1 MFGFS
6 VSLGEPNS
14 RDTTSKVK
22 LKHIAGPPWLLL
34 FQASMD
40 FMEDL
45 ICSICL
51 EVFKQ
56 PVILKCGHN
65 YCKSCIDNVWKSEGT
80 PKCPECRV
88 VCLEKTYT
96 FNRILCRMSQKAC
109 SWDLEQAEDINNL
122 SLRVTQLDLHAARD
136 LHLCEVHKEG
146 LKLFCEV
153 CESPVCVI
161 CRDSKKHAGHNFLPI
176 QEAEQQLLQKY
187 KNEILDISLILESQL
202 EGLRTQKRTQEQKK
216 IDTKNDTCVLEQ
228 HISSEFAK
236 MYQFLHEKEESL
248 IQLLRTEETLIIK
261 EVEDS
266 LEKLQKKIDVIQK
279 TFNDIQSLLCDQDPD
294 NNALLKVARNLIKES
309 HKEML
314 ENADSKGKA
323 LSTNQRLG
331 VFRGPLQYSVWKE
344 MKSIINPAPS
354 SLFLDPETANDQLT
368 IFEDHTAVSYSSTHK
383 QYSDSTKRFLRQLAV
398 LGCEGV
404 RTGKHYWEVVVNN
417 KNEWSIGVVRESIER
432 KFNPQK
438 KPEEGFWN
446 LYLRE
451 YDVYKAMDSFPHVLS
466 LPRKPQK
473 IGVYLDYEGGQISFY
488 DAGDMSHLYTFNDT
502 FTDTLYLY
510 LNPCDNEFA
519 PNLAPLKLFHLSL

>member
-216 IDTKNDTCVLEQ
+216 IDT
-228 HISSEFAK
+228 
-236 MYQFLHEKEESL
+236 
-248 IQLLRTEETLIIK
+248 
-261 EVEDS
+261 
-266 LEKLQKKIDVIQK
+266 
-279 TFNDIQSLLCDQDPD
+279 
-294 NNALLKVARNLIKES
+294 KVARNLIKES